1 MQIYETDE
9 FYDLADEL
17 GILIWQDFM
26 FACALYPTN
35 DDFLHIVRQEVTQQV
50 QLLFYLIF
58 RLLIPNQEKY
68 YIITERFYKYFLAMT
83 QVFARW
89 SNNGIVMQT

>member
-1 MQIYETDE
+1 MLYIIVNVMQIYETDE

-35 DDFLHIVRQEVTQQV
+35 DDFLNIVRQEVTHQV
-50 QLLFYLIF
+50 QFLFYFIMF
-58 RLLIPNQEKY
+58 RPFQAKRNIE
-68 YIITERFYKYFLAMT
+68 TERY
-83 QVFARW
+83 
-89 SNNGIVMQT
+89 